1 MTTPY
6 PERENNFDFLRQFA
20 AFLVIVGHSQSLV
33 AAPHS
38 AFWGVSVSTFGVQIF
53 FAVSGFLVTESWLRG
68 PKLGSFLKK
77 RVSRIFPALFVCTLL
92 TAVILGPLLTRLT
105 VEDYFAHPGTL
116 LYLKNAFLSP
126 VYFLPGVFEN
136 NTYPNAVNGSLWS
149 LPVEFACYI
158 GVIAAGLLLRRP
170 VPVVALAI
178 GLGMILLAEAV
189 LAAREP
195 MAVFGSPVRESLAI
209 MPFFVAGS
217 FYRLIQRPGMFRA
230 DLAVLA
236 VGIIITVDLLAP
248 QYYWLVTWFA
258 VPYLALSFGLSSL
271 PVLRRF
277 GRFGDP
283 SYGMYLYA
291 FPIQQTLQQLS
302 GNGMTLAGMIWL
314 TTLFSVL
321 LGLLSWHI
329 VEKPVLNRMRR
340 GRRGAIALKTGEQ

>member
-1 MTTPY
+1 MPGADN
-6 PERENNFDFLRQFA
+6 RDNNFDFLRQFA
-20 AFLVIVGHSQSLV
+20 AFLVIVGHSQSLIG
-33 AAPHS
+33 APHS

-68 PKLGSFLKK
+68 PHVGGFLKK
-77 RVSRIFPALFVCTLL
+77 RASRIFPGLIICTLL
-92 TAVILGPLLTRLT
+92 TALVMGPLLTRLPLG
-105 VEDYFAHPGTL
+105 EYFDHPGTL

-126 VYFLPGVFEN
+126 VYFLPGLFEG

-158 GVIAAGLLLRRP
+158 GVIVAGLVLRRP
-170 VPVVALAI
+170 MPVVAFAI
-178 GLGMILLAEAV
+178 GLGMVVLAEGY
-189 LAAREP
+189 LAGREP

-217 FYRLIQRPGMFRA
+217 FFRLILRPGLFRA

-236 VGIIITVDLLAP
+236 VGIVIAVDLTRPDL
-248 QYYWLVTWFA
+248 YWLVTWFA
-258 VPYLALSFGLSSL
+258 VPYLVLSFGLSAL

-291 FPIQQTLQQLS
+291 FPIQQTLQHLS
-302 GNGMTLAGMIWL
+302 GNGMGLAGMIWV
-314 TTLFSVL
+314 TTFFSVL
-321 LGLLSWHI
+321 LGLLSWHLI
-329 VEKPVLNRMRR
+329 EKPVLDRVKARR
-340 GRRGAIALKTGEQ
+340 PAPAMKTGA